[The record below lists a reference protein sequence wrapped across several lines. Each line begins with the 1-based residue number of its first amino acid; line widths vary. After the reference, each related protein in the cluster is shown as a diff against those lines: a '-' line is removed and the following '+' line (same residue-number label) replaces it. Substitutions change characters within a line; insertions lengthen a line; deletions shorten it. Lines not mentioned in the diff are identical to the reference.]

1 MRRGRPAGM
10 SSPSE
15 RAAPLW
21 GNPFLCPH
29 TEASRQCYAGR
40 ASAAQAARLVGN
52 SGSTARCPSTPLS
65 TAVRPMCLSHEACN
79 PLPPRPR
86 PRPDN
91 FLPASMSGVTFE
103 QGESQPGGKFF
114 RLRGEPGPG
123 EVTSQT
129 PHRRRLKAFSL
140 SSRSSFSICSAKKVS
155 KIW

>member
-1 MRRGRPAGM
+1 MRQARGDVL
-10 SSPSE
+10 PSE

-21 GNPFLCPH
+21 GNPFLCTH
-29 TEASRQCYAGR
+29 TKASRQCYAGR
-40 ASAAQAARLVGN
+40 TNATQAARLVSN
-52 SGSTARCPSTPLS
+52 SGSIARCPSTPLS
-65 TAVRPMCLSHEACN
+65 TAVRPICLSHEACN

-86 PRPDN
+86 PDN
-91 FLPASMSGVTFE
+91 FLPASMLGVTFE
-103 QGESQPGGKFF
+103 QGESQPGEKFF